1 MNKVEEKWNEILE
14 NMRAEYELTDIV
26 FDTWLKKPLKVG
38 NVTDNKIEIIVDLDS
53 QSLAYIKKRYYNQLY
68 VTIAS
73 VMGKEYE
80 LEFILA
86 NNYKPVSDVKLNKDN
101 NINNR
106 EHDNLNPNYT
116 FDKFVVGANNRFAH
130 AASLAVAES
139 PGEVYNPLFIYGG
152 VGLGKTHLIQ
162 SIAHYIKDNNPS
174 LKVLY
179 VSSEKFT
186 NDVIDA
192 IRTNKNNSS
201 IDDSMNKFRDKYR
214 NVDVLIIDDIQ
225 FIIGKERTQEEFFHT
240 FNDLYMQN
248 KAIII
253 SSDRQPKEMETLEER
268 IRSRFDQGLLA
279 DISIPDFETR
289 VAILRKKQETDNVY
303 INDEI
308 INYIAINI
316 KSNVRELEGALNKLI
331 AYSNLE
337 SKEITMEI
345 AEKELANIISPDK
358 PRELTPQIIIE
369 TVADHC
375 NISLDQM
382 IGKSRTKNVA
392 LPRQI
397 AMYLCKTMTSDYS
410 LDAIGE
416 VLGGRDHST
425 ILHGYNKIEGE
436 IEKDENMSQIIETIK
451 KKLSY

>member
-1 MNKVEEKWNEILE
+1 MNIVEQKWDEILE
-14 NMRAEYELTDIV
+14 TMRVEYELSPIV

-53 QSLAYIKKRYYNQLY
+53 QSLAYIKKRYYNPLN

-73 VMGKEYE
+73 ILGKEYE

-86 NNYKPVSDVKLNKDN
+86 NNYKPVSDVKLNKDIIVN
-101 NINNR
+101 DK

-186 NDVIDA
+186 NDLIDA
-192 IRTNKNNSS
+192 IRNNKNNNSS
-201 IDDSMNKFRDKYR
+201 AMNKFREKYR

-225 FIIGKERTQEEFFHT
+225 FIIGKEGTQEEFFHT
-240 FNDLYMQN
+240 FNELYIQN

-289 VAILRKKQETDNVY
+289 AAILRKKQEADN
-303 INDEI
+303 IHIDDEI
-308 INYIAINI
+308 INYIAMNI

-337 SKEITMEI
+337 GKEITMEI

-358 PRELTPQIIIE
+358 PKKLTPQIIIE
-369 TVADHC
+369 VVADHFQ
-375 NISLDQM
+375 ISLEQM
-382 IGKSRTKNVA
+382 IGKSRTNNIA
-392 LPRQI
+392 FPRQI

-436 IEKDENMSQIIETIK
+436 ISKDENTSQIIETIK
-451 KKLSY
+451 KKLSP

>member
-1 MNKVEEKWNEILE
+1 MNIVEQKWDEILE
-14 NMRAEYELTDIV
+14 TMRVEYELSPIV

-53 QSLAYIKKRYYNQLY
+53 QSLAYIKKRYYNPLN

-73 VMGKEYE
+73 ILGKEYE

-86 NNYKPVSDVKLNKDN
+86 NNYKPVSDVKLNKDVIVN
-101 NINNR
+101 DK

-186 NDVIDA
+186 NDLIDA
-192 IRTNKNNSS
+192 IRNNKNNNSS
-201 IDDSMNKFRDKYR
+201 AMNKFREKYR

-225 FIIGKERTQEEFFHT
+225 FIIGKEGTQEEFFHT
-240 FNDLYMQN
+240 FNELYIQN

-289 VAILRKKQETDNVY
+289 AAILRKKQEADN
-303 INDEI
+303 IHIDDEI
-308 INYIAINI
+308 INYIAMNI

-337 SKEITMEI
+337 GKEITKEI

-358 PRELTPQIIIE
+358 PKKLTPQIIIE
-369 TVADHC
+369 VVADHFQ
-375 NISLDQM
+375 ISLEQM
-382 IGKSRTKNVA
+382 IGKSRTNNIA
-392 LPRQI
+392 FPRQI

-436 IEKDENMSQIIETIK
+436 ISKDENTSQIIETIK
-451 KKLSY
+451 KKLSP

>member
-1 MNKVEEKWNEILE
+1 MNIVEQKWDEILE
-14 NMRAEYELTDIV
+14 TMRVEYELSPIV
-26 FDTWLKKPLKVG
+26 FETWIKKPLKVG

-53 QSLAYIKKRYYNQLY
+53 QSLAYIKKRYYNPLN
-68 VTIAS
+68 VTIAD
-73 VMGKEYE
+73 VLGKEYE

-86 NNYKPVSDVKLNKDN
+86 NNYKPVSDVKLNKDI
-101 NINNR
+101 NINDK

-116 FDKFVVGANNRFAH
+116 FDKFVVGSNNRFAL

-152 VGLGKTHLIQ
+152 VGLGKTHLLQ

-186 NDVIDA
+186 NDLIDA
-192 IRTNKNNSS
+192 IRNNKNGNSS
-201 IDDSMNKFRDKYR
+201 SMNKFRDKYR
-214 NVDVLIIDDIQ
+214 NLDVLIIDDIQ
-225 FIIGKERTQEEFFHT
+225 FIIGKEGTQEEFFHT
-240 FNDLYMQN
+240 FNELYIQN

-289 VAILRKKQETDNVY
+289 AAILRKKQEADN
-303 INDEI
+303 IHIDDEI
-308 INYIAINI
+308 INYIAMNI

-337 SKEITMEI
+337 GKEITMEI

-358 PRELTPQIIIE
+358 PKKLTPQIIIE
-369 TVADHC
+369 VVADHFQ
-375 NISLDQM
+375 ISLEQM
-382 IGKSRTKNVA
+382 IGKSRTNNIA

-436 IEKDENMSQIIETIK
+436 ISKDENMSQIIETIK
-451 KKLSY
+451 KKLSP

>member
-1 MNKVEEKWNEILE
+1 MNIVEQKWDEILE
-14 NMRAEYELTDIV
+14 NMRVEYELTDIV
-26 FDTWLKKPLKVG
+26 FETWLKKPLKVG

-68 VTIAS
+68 VTIAG
-73 VMGKEYE
+73 VLGKEYE

-86 NNYKPVSDVKLNKDN
+86 NNYKPIKDIDLTKN
-101 NINNR
+101 NNLNNR

-116 FDKFVVGANNRFAH
+116 FDRFVVGANNRFAH

-179 VSSEKFT
+179 VSSEQFT
-186 NDVIDA
+186 NDVINA
-192 IRTNKNNSS
+192 IRTNNNIS
-201 IDDSMNKFRDKYR
+201 SMNKFRDKYR

-225 FIIGKERTQEEFFHT
+225 FIIGKESTQEEFFHT
-240 FNDLYMQN
+240 FNELYMQN

-289 VAILRKKQETDNVY
+289 VAILRKKQESDNVY
-303 INDEI
+303 IDDEI
-308 INYIAINI
+308 INYIAMNI

-337 SKEITMEI
+337 GKEITMEI

-369 TVADHC
+369 IVADHF
-375 NISLDQM
+375 NISLEQM
-382 IGKSRTKNVA
+382 IGKSRSTNVA

-397 AMYLCKTMTSDYS
+397 AMYLCKTMTSDFS

-425 ILHGYNKIEGE
+425 ILHGYKKIEGE
-436 IEKDENMSQIIETIK
+436 ILKDENMSQIIETIK
-451 KKLSY
+451 KKISH

>member
-1 MNKVEEKWNEILE
+1 MNIVEQKWDEILE
-14 NMRAEYELTDIV
+14 TMRVEYELSPIV

-53 QSLAYIKKRYYNQLY
+53 QSLAYIKKRYYNPLN

-73 VMGKEYE
+73 ILGKEYE

-86 NNYKPVSDVKLNKDN
+86 NNYKPVSDVKLNKDVIVN
-101 NINNR
+101 DK

-186 NDVIDA
+186 NDLIDA
-192 IRTNKNNSS
+192 IRNNKNNNSS
-201 IDDSMNKFRDKYR
+201 AMNKFREKYR

-225 FIIGKERTQEEFFHT
+225 FIIGKEGTQEEFFHT
-240 FNDLYMQN
+240 FNELYIQN

-289 VAILRKKQETDNVY
+289 AAILRKKQEADN
-303 INDEI
+303 IHIDDEI
-308 INYIAINI
+308 INYIAMNI

-337 SKEITMEI
+337 GKEITMEI

-358 PRELTPQIIIE
+358 PKKLTPQIIIE
-369 TVADHC
+369 VVADHFQ
-375 NISLDQM
+375 ISLEQM
-382 IGKSRTKNVA
+382 IGKSRTNNIA
-392 LPRQI
+392 FPRQI

-436 IEKDENMSQIIETIK
+436 ISKDENTSQIIETIK
-451 KKLSY
+451 KKLSP

>member
-1 MNKVEEKWNEILE
+1 MNIVEQKWDEILE
-14 NMRAEYELTDIV
+14 TMRVEYELSPIV
-26 FDTWLKKPLKVG
+26 FETWLKKPLKVG

-53 QSLAYIKKRYYNQLY
+53 QSLAYIKKRYYNPLN

-73 VMGKEYE
+73 ILGKEYE

-86 NNYKPVSDVKLNKDN
+86 NNYKPVSDVKLNKDVIVN
-101 NINNR
+101 DK

-186 NDVIDA
+186 NDLIDA
-192 IRTNKNNSS
+192 IRNNKNNNSS
-201 IDDSMNKFRDKYR
+201 AMNKFREKYR

-225 FIIGKERTQEEFFHT
+225 FIIGKEGTQEEFFHT
-240 FNDLYMQN
+240 FNELYIQN

-289 VAILRKKQETDNVY
+289 AAILRKKQEADN
-303 INDEI
+303 IHIDDEI
-308 INYIAINI
+308 INYIAMNI

-337 SKEITMEI
+337 GKEITMEI

-358 PRELTPQIIIE
+358 PKKLTPQIIIE
-369 TVADHC
+369 VVADHFQ
-375 NISLDQM
+375 ISLEQM
-382 IGKSRTKNVA
+382 IGKSRTNNIA
-392 LPRQI
+392 FPRQI

-436 IEKDENMSQIIETIK
+436 ISKDENTSQIIETIK
-451 KKLSY
+451 KKLSP